1 MEESMKTRVMITI
14 LLVAV
19 MATYSYVPQASAD
32 PLTALA
38 IVGVAAVL
46 SASTID
52 IVAGQYDD
60 NRDYRAQHDKAEEMR
75 AQEEATKETASPTKI
90 ELAAIRTD

>member
-1 MEESMKTRVMITI
+1 MKTRVMITI

-75 AQEEATKETASPTKI
+75 AQEEATKETPSPTKI
-90 ELAAIRTD
+90 ELAAIKTD

>member
-1 MEESMKTRVMITI
+1 MKSRVLIVA
-14 LLVAV
+14 LLIAVVATFSH
-19 MATYSYVPQASAD
+19 MPPASAE
-32 PLTALA
+32 PLTVIA

-46 SASTID
+46 SASTVD

-75 AQEEATKETASPTKI
+75 AQEEATQETPSPAKI
-90 ELAAIRTD
+90 ELAAKKAD

>member
-75 AQEEATKETASPTKI
+75 AQEEATKETPSPAKI
-90 ELAAIRTD
+90 ELAAKKAD

>member
-1 MEESMKTRVMITI
+1 MKSRVLITI

-19 MATYSYVPQASAD
+19 IATYSDVPQASAD

-38 IVGVAAVL
+38 IVGVATVL

-52 IVAGQYDD
+52 IIAGQYDD

-75 AQEEATKETASPTKI
+75 AQGEAAKETPGPTRS
-90 ELAAIRTD
+90 ELAAKQTD